1 DNEEFFDE
9 CLREHN
15 KYRKLHG
22 VEPLRH
28 SIALD
33 KTAQEWAET
42 LLQKEA
48 VTNSP
53 LSNKG
58 EIGESISKRTST
70 SREADISGS
79 DLISQWYNDI
89 RSYDFE
95 SGSGAA
101 GNFTQMV
108 WAATREVGFGKAR
121 DNRQCVVVAHYRP
134 PGNVRGRYKSNVFRK
149 IPSKDDQVSNTN
161 SDNVTKR
168 TVSREKRI
176 DGQGKERIV
185 IREVVDTTDASGYIH
200 RRVIESFE
208 DDNKAMQQNGVP
220 STSHQVIPFE
230 PSKQS
235 LLEFSEEMLKMHNR
249 YRRLHCAP
257 DLVLSERLNAMA
269 QEWAEFLVE
278 EMCLSNSGFTLDGLR
293 LGENITSRWSN
304 GELEESASDVVT
316 DWYQESSR
324 FKYGR
329 EPVSIQGIGNFTQLV
344 WSSSHSLG
352 VGRAIRIAR
361 NDESAAERGNPYSS
375 KIVVVCFYFPPG
387 NVASYFTENVHI
399 PLAES
404 KHSEPSTPTPS
415 AGRDPSFTNVT

>member
-1 DNEEFFDE
+1 MNDNEEFFDE

-95 SGSGAA
+95 SCSGAA

-134 PGNVRGRYKSNVFRK
+134 PGNVRGRYKSNVFRA
-149 IPSKDDQVSNTN
+149 IPSKDDQVTNTN
-161 SDNVTKR
+161 SDKVIKR
-168 TVSREKRI
+168 TVTKEKRF
-176 DGQGKERIV
+176 DAQGKEQTV

-220 STSHQVIPFE
+220 STSHQVIPFV
-230 PSKQS
+230 S
-235 LLEFSEEMLKMHNR
+235 L
-249 YRRLHCAP
+249 
-257 DLVLSERLNAMA
+257 
-269 QEWAEFLVE
+269 
-278 EMCLSNSGFTLDGLR
+278 
-293 LGENITSRWSN
+293 
-304 GELEESASDVVT
+304 
-316 DWYQESSR
+316 
-324 FKYGR
+324 
-329 EPVSIQGIGNFTQLV
+329 
-344 WSSSHSLG
+344 
-352 VGRAIRIAR
+352 RI
-361 NDESAAERGNPYSS
+361 N
-375 KIVVVCFYFPPG
+375 
-387 NVASYFTENVHI
+387 
-399 PLAES
+399 
-404 KHSEPSTPTPS
+404 
-415 AGRDPSFTNVT
+415 